1 MTAAE
6 TASEVAAG
14 APAAPS
20 FAVPST
26 SVVEPVTGVGA
37 MLEILLALSA
47 VLAAILVIAWLVR
60 RMRGTADPGGL
71 IRVLADVSLGQK
83 ERAVLLQVEGRRLLV
98 GVAPGSVSMLLC
110 TEAGASDVLPSDAS
124 TVSGAAAPSFAAL
137 LRRSLGRS

>member
-1 MTAAE
+1 MSTPEAALD
-6 TASEVAAG
+6 VAAG

-26 SVVEPVTGVGA
+26 TVVEPVTGVGA

-60 RMRGTADPGGL
+60 RMRGSADPGGL

-83 ERAVLLQVEGRRLLV
+83 ERAVLLQVDGRRLLV

-110 TEAGASDVLPSDAS
+110 TEADASDALSSDAS
-124 TVSGAAAPSFAAL
+124 TASGASAPSFSAL